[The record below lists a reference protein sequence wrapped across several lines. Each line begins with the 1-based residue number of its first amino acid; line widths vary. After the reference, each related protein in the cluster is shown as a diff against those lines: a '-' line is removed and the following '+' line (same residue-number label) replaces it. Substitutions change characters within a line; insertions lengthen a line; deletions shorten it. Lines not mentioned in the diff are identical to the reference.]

1 MRIQEVS
8 HKTGITKRNIHYY
21 IKQGIITPKMN
32 PANGYYD
39 FSEEDCQKLV
49 MVRYLRNAD
58 FPVSAIHSIITNPL
72 TASYYLNQHA
82 KKLQQEIACFNKII
96 NSLQYMM
103 EHLSLE
109 PDFEELFSLGN
120 HSGLNKLSDSY
131 SSERF
136 DQYDLTFIN
145 RFLWGGFLPEGELTE
160 YQKFLWAKLQQ
171 TTLEHPSED
180 YRSLYA
186 FIKTLNPSVID
197 SIFSQKNE
205 RHRYIAN
212 LDEKEKDICISNMV
226 SAIEDILE
234 HPEYIRLWK
243 EIYPGYFRPFVRI
256 QASELSRL
264 VYEFSPL
271 YHAYLE
277 NITDVC
283 ERLYQYLRTAS
294 GAGLS
299 ARLHKALDGSL
310 DIENA
315 NHGELEALFS
325 LPESYII
332 F

>member
-1 MRIQEVS
+1 
-8 HKTGITKRNIHYY
+8 
-21 IKQGIITPKMN
+21 
-32 PANGYYD
+32 
-39 FSEEDCQKLV
+39 
-49 MVRYLRNAD
+49 
-58 FPVSAIHSIITNPL
+58 
-72 TASYYLNQHA
+72 
-82 KKLQQEIACFNKII
+82 
-96 NSLQYMM
+96 
-103 EHLSLE
+103 
-109 PDFEELFSLGN
+109 
-120 HSGLNKLSDSY
+120 
-131 SSERF
+131 
-136 DQYDLTFIN
+136 
-145 RFLWGGFLPEGELTE
+145 
-160 YQKFLWAKLQQ
+160 
-171 TTLEHPSED
+171 
-180 YRSLYA
+180 
-186 FIKTLNPSVID
+186 
-197 SIFSQKNE
+197 
-205 RHRYIAN
+205 
-212 LDEKEKDICISNMV
+212 MV

-299 ARLHKALDGSL
+299 DRLHKALDGSL